1 MVVTPVDSCAPRRS
15 TAIVCAILLL
25 GIFRLSGEEN
35 RDSLQHQNV
44 PGWIIRLFSANKQ
57 HAQYEFVF
65 TLNPFYL
72 RGDFNGDGKP
82 DIAILVR
89 NKGSGKVGIALCHGG
104 TNEIFFVGAGTP
116 LGNGGDDLSWIDNW
130 QVYAKAPANA
140 RARAEALLVE
150 KSESGGGVICWDGK
164 KYVWQQHGD

>member
-1 MVVTPVDSCAPRRS
+1 MVVTPVDSSSPRRS
-15 TAIVCAILLL
+15 AAIVCAILLL

-35 RDSLQHQNV
+35 RDGVQHQNV
-44 PGWIIRLFSANKQ
+44 PGWIIGLFSAKKQ
-57 HAQYEFVF
+57 HAQYEIVF

-89 NKGSGKVGIALCHGG
+89 NKQSGKIGIALCHSR

-116 LGNGGDDLSWIDNW
+116 LGNGGDDFSWMDTW
-130 QVYAKAPANA
+130 QVYGKAPASA
-140 RARAEALLVE
+140 PAQAEALLVE
-150 KSESGGGVICWDGK
+150 KSESGGGLIYWDGK
-164 KYVWQQHGD
+164 KYVWHQHGD